1 MSDPQMQPRPM
12 PTATLDVVQ
21 GGGSDPMC
29 CPGDLA
35 TRRFGLHDGKLVEST
50 PVVSGRLSAASVGAA
65 GWRLVAWDTAEPLT
79 DDVEVSIG
87 FADGRF
93 AGRSR
98 CNRYG
103 AAVTDGDTAG
113 EVRLGPTMSTRMA
126 CEGPALA
133 VEARYLKLLA
143 GVNRV
148 QFWNG

>member
-1 MSDPQMQPRPM
+1 MSDPQMQPRTM

-65 GWRLVAWDTAEPLT
+65 EWRLVAWDTAEPLT

-87 FADGRF
+87 FAEVFVRAIPPRRSGVTS
-93 AGRSR
+93 AGRLPLPAGCEAQR
-98 CNRYG
+98 DRDER
-103 AAVTDGDTAG
+103 ADGEGDSAG
-113 EVRLGPTMSTRMA
+113 SGGQILGHDGLA
-126 CEGPALA
+126 PA
-133 VEARYLKLLA
+133 
-143 GVNRV
+143 
-148 QFWNG
+148 